1 LLWFLASCGAV
12 GAVGACVAAIV
23 GAVMQRNA
31 AQKLEARRAS
41 DAQSLERLK
50 ADLVQKLDDERVAD
64 AQAIEHLKAQLAKL
78 TQLSTSGEQRRAEVA
93 AEVLVGVLRM
103 LDALDG
109 ATSQGVFAKRVDDA
123 PAARHQWA
131 WLEADAREASVRPL
145 DDEFRRAWHLAEV
158 FLPEDVRDLFDR
170 INKLKGEIL
179 GAHRTYALVL
189 EQAPQHAVEV
199 FRQGYG
205 TEPSKKVGEVRA
217 RAKEL
222 LRPIAQ
228 LGAPRP

>member
-1 LLWFLASCGAV
+1 VSWYVVITSSVLGGLVTALVNVWLQYKS
-12 GAVGACVAAIV
+12 
-23 GAVMQRNA
+23 
-31 AQKLEARRAS
+31 ARRLDRERAAETRRQ
-41 DAQSLERLK
+41 DQQRAEHAAALEQVRV
-50 ADLVQKLDDERVAD
+50 DLARY
-64 AQAIEHLKAQLAKL
+64 
-78 TQLSTSGEQRRAEVA
+78 TQLSTSGEQKRAEVA

-109 ATSQGVFAKRVDDA
+109 ATFGGIFAKRVDDA
-123 PAARHQWA
+123 PVARHQWA

-199 FRQGYG
+199 FKQGYG

-217 RAKEL
+217 KAKEL

-228 LGAPRP
+228 LGAART